1 MFNLPESNIH
11 LAVSADNKQQAITLA
26 ANALEQ
32 AGYVESGYLQG
43 MLGRE
48 QQTSTF
54 LGNGIAIPHGTLVAK
69 DAVLKTGIVFCQYPE
84 GVSFSNDPNEKA
96 YLVIGIAAQNNEH
109 IGVIAALTNALDSEA
124 DIEMLKNT
132 SDPQAVLDI
141 LSR

>member
-1 MFNLPESNIH
+1 M
-11 LAVSADNKQQAITLA
+11 ITRE
-26 ANALEQ
+26 ND
-32 AGYVESGYLQG
+32 SSTYLG
-43 MLGRE
+43 E
-48 QQTSTF
+48 
-54 LGNGIAIPHGTLVAK
+54 GIAIPHGTLVAK